1 MRRRSGFTLIELM
14 VVLAVI
20 GILTAIALPSYR
32 SYIAR
37 GIRSQGQ
44 QFLIDLSQRQEQF
57 FLDQRAYSTG
67 VGAAAGL
74 INITIPDKVQQNY
87 ALTVTVPNPPQS
99 YTLSLAPKPGTNMF
113 PGDGVSDGTL
123 VLNNLQ
129 QRWREVDGNLLYNPQ
144 PADCTWEATTCTP
157 H

>member
-1 MRRRSGFTLIELM
+1 MRRKSGFTLIELM
-14 VVLAVI
+14 IVLAVI

-44 QFLIDLSQRQEQF
+44 QFLVDLSQRQEQY
-57 FLDQRAYSTG
+57 FLDQRAYATG
-67 VGAAAGL
+67 VGTTAGL
-74 INITIPDKVQQNY
+74 INISIPDKVQQNY
-87 ALTVTVPNPPQS
+87 TLTVTVPNPPQS
-99 YTLSLAPKPGTNMF
+99 YTLILAPKAGTNMF

-129 QRWREVDGNLLYNPQ
+129 QRWREVDGNLTYNPQ
-144 PADCTWEATTCTP
+144 PVDCTWEATTCTP